1 MDAPSGNDARL
12 GCGPCFLKDALA
24 MRASP
29 ELSWLPAV
37 QADWFEAL
45 DALPAHDDEQARC
58 WWQLVKLANHDLDGL
73 QTLRLDRRLQRLFG
87 AAPPEALGSVPVR
100 LAVLASATIEHLLPG
115 LRVAGLRRGLWL
127 TSYVCGYGQY
137 AQELLDPSS
146 GLHRFKPSA
155 VLFALDAPHLLGG
168 LDVAHTAEDVSEKLN
183 AVLARLAQN
192 WRLARDAFGC
202 AVLQQTLL
210 PLAVDL
216 IGNNEHR
223 LPAAPATLVASLN
236 AMIRGRADRDNA
248 DIVAIDAQSARDG
261 LQAWHDPV
269 LWLRAK
275 QAIHP
280 AAAPLYG
287 DLVARL
293 LAAQQG
299 RAAKCLVLDLDNTL
313 WGGVVGDDG
322 LDGIVLGQGSA
333 LGEAFLAFQHY
344 ARNLS
349 RRGVLLAICSKN
361 DEVNALEPFER
372 HPEMVLRRTD
382 IACFIANWDDKA
394 ANLRRIAETLNI
406 GLDSL
411 VFADD
416 NPFER
421 NIIRR
426 ELPMVAVPELPPD
439 PALYASCI
447 AAAGYFEAV
456 RLTEE
461 DSARTARYQQRAR
474 HESLLGAT
482 TDLAGYLRSL
492 DMELSWR
499 RFDALG
505 LARIVQLSN
514 KTNQFNL
521 TTRRTT
527 EAEVAALID
536 DPAALT
542 LQLRLR
548 DQHGDS
554 GMIALVAGRLRA
566 PGGDLLIETWL
577 MSCRVLGREVEQA
590 TLFLVAAEARRLGAA
605 RLLGEYRPTAKNGMV
620 REHYARLGFSRLD
633 EAPGGA
639 THWALSLDR
648 PVAGPDFIR
657 ITEG

>member
-1 MDAPSGNDARL
+1 MRGTPSPA
-12 GCGPCFLKDALA
+12 
-24 MRASP
+24 
-29 ELSWLPAV
+29 LSWLPAV
-37 QADWFEAL
+37 QTDWFEAL
-45 DALPAHDDEQARC
+45 DSLPLQVDEQARC
-58 WWQLVKLANHDLDGL
+58 WSHLIKLANHDLDGL

-87 AAPPEALGSVPVR
+87 QAPPEGLGSVPVR
-100 LAVLASATIEHLLPG
+100 LAVLASATVEHLLPG

-127 TSYVCGYGQY
+127 TLYVCGYGQY
-137 AQELLDPSS
+137 AQELLDPTS

-155 VLFALDAPHLLGG
+155 VLFALDAPHLTGG
-168 LDVAHTAEDVSEKLN
+168 LDVAQSAETVSEKLD
-183 AVLARLAQN
+183 AVLARLAGH

-202 AVLQQTLL
+202 VVLQQTLL
-210 PLAVDL
+210 PPAIDL

-223 LPAAPATLVASLN
+223 LPGAPATVVATLN
-236 AMIRGRADRDNA
+236 AMIRSRADQENA
-248 DIVAIDAQSARDG
+248 DIVAIDVHSARDG
-261 LQAWHDPV
+261 LQAWHDPM

-322 LDGIVLGQGSA
+322 LDGIVLGEGSA

-344 ARNLS
+344 ARDLS
-349 RRGVLLAICSKN
+349 RRGIVLAVCSKN
-361 DEVNALEPFER
+361 DEANAFEPFER

-394 ANLRRIAETLNI
+394 ANLRRIAESLNI

-439 PALYASCI
+439 PALYAGCL

-461 DSARTARYQQRAR
+461 DNARTAQYQQRAR
-474 HESLLGAT
+474 HQSLLGSA

-492 DMELSWR
+492 DMELAWR
-499 RFDALG
+499 RFDTIG
-505 LARIVQLSN
+505 LARIVQLAN

-521 TTRRTT
+521 TTRRMT

-536 DPAALT
+536 APDALT

-548 DQHGDS
+548 DQYGDS
-554 GMIALVAGRLRA
+554 GMIALVVGRLRA
-566 PGGDLLIETWL
+566 PGGDLVIETWL
-577 MSCRVLGREVEQA
+577 MSCRVLGRQVEQA

-605 RLLGEYRPTAKNGMV
+605 RLLGEYRQTAKNGMV
-620 REHYARLGFSRLD
+620 REHYPRLGFSWLD
-633 EAPGGA
+633 EAPGGM
-639 THWALSLDR
+639 TRWALTLDR
-648 PVAGPDFIR
+648 PVEAPDFIR
-657 ITEG
+657 IIEG